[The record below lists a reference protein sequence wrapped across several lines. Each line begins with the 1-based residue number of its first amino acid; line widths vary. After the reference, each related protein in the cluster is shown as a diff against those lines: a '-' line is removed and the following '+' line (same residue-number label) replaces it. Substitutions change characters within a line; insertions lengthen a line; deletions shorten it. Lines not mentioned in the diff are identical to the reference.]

1 MAAITPSNSKQ
12 KTALVVDDSK
22 LARYVLKEMLV
33 ELGIQVETAES
44 AEEALGSLSAFR
56 PDVIFMDHMMPGMD
70 GFQAVQA
77 IKNDPKTAM
86 IPILM
91 YTSKDG
97 GVYVNQARALGA
109 VGVLPKKL
117 KPVQLEK
124 VLMQLRLVPF
134 KEPQKAK
141 ETNVEAAQTEAP
153 VPTLQTQRPSAE
165 IHSIIGSASPTKK
178 GQAHSLE
185 ELARSAS
192 EDQEKDSMRQLFRQL
207 FIEQRDSIKHDQ
219 WQLVDAL
226 VAQVTPIVLA
236 SRNKIATWQVMVLS
250 GIFVFLIAIMVLLYG
265 LLNIGDTQQQKL
277 QHQLSEQQDILRDL
291 KNDFKNVQFNQA
303 IPIVNVNKAPN
314 LKPMEWAINQNSQ
327 LPVVNAL
334 SSLKTHQYVAQ
345 LLNQLDDLEFSGTL
359 YVQFHS
365 GVFCQQK
372 TKSGSRVLAEG
383 NKGISQCLFSAYE
396 VNNQNEITEF
406 EDYLVSL
413 DQEFTNIHIAFE
425 SMGTQYTLADYPD
438 AAEDISVAQWNN
450 IAKKNNRFNFVLV
463 NDE

>member
-1 MAAITPSNSKQ
+1 MAAITPPISKQ

-22 LARYVLKEMLV
+22 LARYVLKEMLL
-33 ELGIQVETAES
+33 ELGLQVETAES

-97 GVYVNQARALGA
+97 GVYVSQARALGA

-134 KEPQKAK
+134 QEPKKPQEKPAS
-141 ETNVEAAQTEAP
+141 EPP
-153 VPTLQTQRPSAE
+153 VLRPSAK
-165 IHSIIGSASPTKK
+165 IHSIIGSNGTSKK
-178 GQAHSLE
+178 EQKSSLE

-192 EDQEKDSMRQLFRQL
+192 EEQENDSMRQLFRQL
-207 FIEQRDSIKHDQ
+207 FVEQRDSIKQDQ
-219 WQLVDAL
+219 WKLVEAL

-250 GIFVFLIAIMVLLYG
+250 GIFIFLIAIMVLLYG
-265 LLNIGDTQQQKL
+265 LLEIGDAQQKNL
-277 QHQLSEQQDILRDL
+277 HDQLIEQQNTLNDL
-291 KNDFKNVQFNQA
+291 QGSLKSAQINQES
-303 IPIVNVNKAPN
+303 ISENRNKVLN
-314 LKPMEWAINQNSQ
+314 IKPLEWAINQNSQ
-327 LPVVNAL
+327 LPAVNAL
-334 SSLKTHQYVAQ
+334 SSLKTHQYMAQ
-345 LLNQLDDLEFSGTL
+345 LTNQLGDFGFAGTL
-359 YVQFHS
+359 YIQFHS
-365 GVFCQQK
+365 GLFCQQK
-372 TKSGSRVLAEG
+372 TKTGSLILAQG
-383 NKGISQCLFSAYE
+383 SNGISQCLFSAYE
-396 VNNQNEITEF
+396 VNNPTRISEF

-413 DQEFTNIHIAFE
+413 DQEFSNIHIAFE
-425 SMGTQYTLADYPD
+425 FMGTQYTLEDYPSET
-438 AAEDISVAQWNN
+438 ADINVSQWNK
-450 IAKKNNRFNFVLV
+450 IASKNNRFNFVLV
-463 NDE
+463 SDS

>member
-22 LARYVLKEMLV
+22 LARYVLKEMLL

-97 GVYVNQARALGA
+97 GVYVSQARALGA

-134 KEPQKAK
+134 KEPEKPK
-141 ETNVEAAQTEAP
+141 EANTQEKRTESPA
-153 VPTLQTQRPSAE
+153 TTGSTQRPSAE
-165 IHSIIGSASPTKK
+165 IHSIIGSTPSSKK
-178 GQAHSLE
+178 SNPHTLE

-192 EDQEKDSMRQLFRQL
+192 EEQEKDSMRQLFRQL
-207 FIEQRDSIKHDQ
+207 FIEQRDSIKQDQ
-219 WQLVDAL
+219 WQLVDGL
-226 VAQVTPIVLA
+226 VAQVAPIVLA
-236 SRNKIATWQVMVLS
+236 SRNKIATWQVMVIS
-250 GIFVFLIAIMVLLYG
+250 GVFVFLIAIMVLLYG

-277 QHQLSEQQDILRDL
+277 QHQISEQQDILRNL
-291 KNDFKNVQFNQA
+291 NNDFKKAQLNQV
-303 IPIVNVNKAPN
+303 IPLEAVNKETN
-314 LKPMEWAINQNSQ
+314 IKPIEWAINQNSQ
-327 LPVVNAL
+327 LPAVNAL
-334 SSLKTHQYVAQ
+334 SSLNTHRYVAQ
-345 LLNQLDDLEFSGTL
+345 LLNQLNDFEFTGTL
-359 YVQFHS
+359 YIQFHS

-372 TKSGSRVLAEG
+372 TKSGSRVLADG
-383 NKGISQCLFSAYE
+383 GQGISQCLFSAYE

-425 SMGTQYTLADYPD
+425 SMGTQYTIADYPD
-438 AAEDISVAQWNN
+438 TAEDISVAKWNN